1 MYKTDSFKINRGP
14 TPTVNIMNTLLPVS
28 LFVLLAS
35 LSSGKVFRAS
45 LLSMKENQIPQ
56 AEILLEQSSGTPDQA
71 ATEGTTD
78 TASTTT
84 SNLPASFIP
93 GTVPAPVRSSNTG
106 DTVLLQSGQSDEASQ
121 EAAEEG
127 TQEAGQESTEEVT
140 SESAEDATMDI
151 PANAES
157 YLADIEEMV
166 TQIQKNVQSLQQMLG
181 MSTDSSGTEQTSESG

>member
-1 MYKTDSFKINRGP
+1 
-14 TPTVNIMNTLLPVS
+14 
-28 LFVLLAS
+28 
-35 LSSGKVFRAS
+35 
-45 LLSMKENQIPQ
+45 MKENQIPQ

-71 ATEGTTD
+71 ATEGTT
-78 TASTTT
+78 
-84 SNLPASFIP
+84 
-93 GTVPAPVRSSNTG
+93 SNTG